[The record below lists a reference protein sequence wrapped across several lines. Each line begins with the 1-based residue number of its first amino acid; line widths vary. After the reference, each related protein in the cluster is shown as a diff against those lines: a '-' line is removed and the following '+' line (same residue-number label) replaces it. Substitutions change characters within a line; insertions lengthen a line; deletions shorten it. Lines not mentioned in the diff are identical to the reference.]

1 MTHCGTLRAERQTI
15 CSAVGM
21 PSSTLTQRSATP
33 SSLVMTHRL
42 QSMAQAQF
50 CSRGRLA
57 NISHS

>member
-1 MTHCGTLRAERQTI
+1 MFGCRDAFIDIDTAIRDT
-15 CSAVGM
+15 V
-21 PSSTLTQRSATP
+21 
-33 SSLVMTHRL
+33 SLVMTHRL